1 MTVLT
6 TSKPTTDCSSDPML
20 PVWAEILKIEEE
32 APGVYTYWLKFIDPE
47 VQKNY
52 SFKAGQFNLLT
63 VPGYGEAAISI
74 SSHPNNK
81 EVIGHTIRLAGNVT
95 TAIDRLGVGGKLGIR
110 GPFGSAW
117 PVEQLKGKDIY
128 IAAGGIGLPPLRP
141 VIYQIMDNREDYG
154 KVVVIYGARTPEHL
168 QYTAEYE
175 AWEAENIEMM
185 VCVDS
190 CDDTWT
196 GLVGVVPMLFY
207 SLRIDP
213 KKSALLTC
221 GPEIMIHFA
230 AYEASARRIPRDR
243 IFVSLEKNMKCG
255 FGSCGHCQLGPYFVC
270 KDGPV
275 FSYEQ
280 IGPYLEV
287 EDF

>member
-6 TSKPTTDCSSDPML
+6 STKPITDCSSDAML
-20 PVWAEILKIEEE
+20 PNWAEIVKIEQE
-32 APGVYTYWLKFIDPE
+32 APGVNTYWLTLTDPE
-47 VQKNY
+47 VRKDY
-52 SFKAGQFNLLT
+52 SFLPGQFNLLT
-63 VPGYGEAAISI
+63 IPGYGEAAISI
-74 SSHPNNK
+74 SSDPK
-81 EVIGHTIRLAGNVT
+81 DTEAIGHTIRLTGNVT
-95 TAIDRLGVGGKLGIR
+95 KAIDRIGVGGKIGLR

-117 PVEQLKGKDIY
+117 PLEQLKGRDIY

-141 VIYQIMDNREDYG
+141 ALYQIMENRGDFG
-154 KVVVIYGARTPEHL
+154 KVVVIYGARTPEDL
-168 QYTAEYE
+168 QFKDEYDS
-175 AWEAENIEMM
+175 WEEKGIEMM

-190 CDDTWT
+190 CGDDWT

-207 SLRIDP
+207 SLRIDR
-213 KKSALLTC
+213 KKGALLTC

-230 AYEASARRIPRDR
+230 AYEAIARRIPRDR